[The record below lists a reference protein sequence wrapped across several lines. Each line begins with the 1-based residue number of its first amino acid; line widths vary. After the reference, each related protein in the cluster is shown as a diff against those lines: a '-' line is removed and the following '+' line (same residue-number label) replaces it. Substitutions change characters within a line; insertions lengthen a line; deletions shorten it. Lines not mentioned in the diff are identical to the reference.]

1 MGFNINL
8 KNALDQY
15 DGLIDFAV
23 DEAANLGVTE
33 FKDFIIDKKGG
44 EFNLPVFAPLVFE
57 PLIKRDLVL
66 PFMRID
72 AVTISVN
79 RSKNIQTTAI
89 EGRNHTIKEHI
100 SNGDFSINIDGL
112 IADDE
117 FSKDYPKGKLFL
129 LKQFLNAPYSLR
141 ITHAILNRLGVHEIV
156 IQSYSIPSIEGVKNI
171 QKFSAQAISDEPLEL
186 IIRDNA

>member
-33 FKDFIIDKKGG
+33 FKDFIVDKKGG

-66 PFMRID
+66 PVMRID
-72 AVTISVN
+72 AVTISVS

-89 EGRNHTIKEHI
+89 EGRSHTIKEHI
-100 SNGDFSINIDGL
+100 SNGDFSISIDGL

-156 IQSYSIPSIEGVKNI
+156 IQSYSIPSIDGVKNI